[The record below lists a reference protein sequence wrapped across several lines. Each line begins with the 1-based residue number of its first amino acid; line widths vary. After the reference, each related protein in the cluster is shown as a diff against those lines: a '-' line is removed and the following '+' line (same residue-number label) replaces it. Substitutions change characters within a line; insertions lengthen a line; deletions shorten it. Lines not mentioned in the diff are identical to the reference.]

1 MDTNNNNR
9 GESLSN
15 SVPFKDSMQTN
26 NQIENKIVQS
36 NDHLNKEILKNL
48 TPPKNTPKKDLYYNR
63 KIENGKPNLKG
74 GKSKNAEGK
83 TIALS
88 DEEWENAGNPLGFEK
103 LGTVK
108 SKKRINV
115 FSNLKEKELEEQ
127 IALLGTLDLNELS
140 ACDDSFNPI
149 KKPAGPINKKTVCKN
164 NSQINIKDI
173 NTNDLPSFIGLL
185 AKSFVED
192 YSKNKSGK
200 ISMVVFLNNE

>member
-1 MDTNNNNR
+1 MDTNNNR
-9 GESLSN
+9 RESLSN
-15 SVPFKDSMQTN
+15 SVSLKDPKQIN
-26 NQIENKIVQS
+26 NQAEHKVVQS
-36 NDHLNKEILKNL
+36 NDHLNNEILKNL

-63 KIENGKPNLKG
+63 KIEIEKTNLKG
-74 GKSKNAEGK
+74 GKSKNTEGK

-140 ACDDSFNPI
+140 ACDDSFNPL
-149 KKPAGPINKKTVCKN
+149 KKSAGLINKKTVCKN
-164 NSQINIKDI
+164 NSTTNIKDVD
-173 NTNDLPSFIGLL
+173 TNDLPSFIGLL